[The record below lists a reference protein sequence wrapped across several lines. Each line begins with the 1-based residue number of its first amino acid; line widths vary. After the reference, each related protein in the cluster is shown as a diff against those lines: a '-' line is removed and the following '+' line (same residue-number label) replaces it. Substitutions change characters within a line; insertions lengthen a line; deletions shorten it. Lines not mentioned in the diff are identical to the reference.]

1 MSVCHDASNSDKQK
15 TRYDNR
21 KEATYHDMPIEKSLV
36 TLKRLKS
43 EIRFTPIRTL
53 DRL

>member
-21 KEATYHDMPIEKSLV
+21 KEATYHDMPIEKEFGYAQAIKVGDTIYS
-36 TLKRLKS
+36 
-43 EIRFTPIRTL
+43 
-53 DRL
+53 